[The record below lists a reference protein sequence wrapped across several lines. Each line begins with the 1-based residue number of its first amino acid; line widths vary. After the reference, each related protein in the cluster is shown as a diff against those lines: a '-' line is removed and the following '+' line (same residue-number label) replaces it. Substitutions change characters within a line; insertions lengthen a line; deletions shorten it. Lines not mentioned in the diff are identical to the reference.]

1 LDKTYHTARYKQEE
15 YDEHECFQEVTKM
28 IYSKI
33 LQLAAFS
40 VFVLL
45 LLSAC
50 GGSPA
55 VAPQPTQITVDMVEF
70 MFNPETV
77 RVPAGGQ
84 VELTLVN
91 SGALEHEWVIMNLG
105 TRVSEPFDDNDE
117 ANIYWEKEVEP
128 RSQAVETFTAPSE
141 PGEYQI
147 VCGIAGH
154 LEAGMVGTL
163 IVEN

>member
-1 LDKTYHTARYKQEE
+1 
-15 YDEHECFQEVTKM
+15 M
-28 IYSKI
+28 IHKNLSFGI
-33 LQLAAFS
+33 ALS

-55 VAPQPTQITVDMVEF
+55 AAPPTTTEITVDMVEF

-91 SGALEHEWVIMNLG
+91 SGALEHEWVIMKLG
-105 TRVSEPFDDNDE
+105 AQASEPFDENDE

-154 LEAGMVGTL
+154 LEAGMVGNL
-163 IVEN
+163 IVEP

>member
-1 LDKTYHTARYKQEE
+1 MKTN
-15 YDEHECFQEVTKM
+15 VTGGEMKH
-28 IYSKI
+28 SN
-33 LQLAAFS
+33 LTLVFVLS

-55 VAPQPTQITVDMVEF
+55 AAPPTTTQITVDMVEF

-105 TRVSEPFDDNDE
+105 TQASEPFDENDE
-117 ANIYWEKEVEP
+117 ANIYWEKEVGP

-154 LEAGMVGTL
+154 MEAGMVGIL
-163 IVEN
+163 IVEP

>member
-1 LDKTYHTARYKQEE
+1 MKQ
-15 YDEHECFQEVTKM
+15 TK
-28 IYSKI
+28 
-33 LQLAAFS
+33 LPVAAVFS
-40 VFVLL
+40 VLVLL

-50 GGSPA
+50 GGTPAASP
-55 VAPQPTQITVDMVEF
+55 QTLEITVDMVEF

-77 RVPAGGQ
+77 RVPAGAQ
-84 VELTLVN
+84 VELTLIN

-105 TRVSEPFDDNDE
+105 TQASEPFDENDE
-117 ANIYWEKEVEP
+117 ANIYWEKEVDP
-128 RSQAVETFTAPSE
+128 RSQEVETFTAPTE

-163 IVEN
+163 IVEP